1 MEEAAATAL
10 ACCEALPLL
19 PSMATSLAA
28 AIHQSH
34 AGDPVGD
41 NSHIICLHSLFSS
54 SYGTLSCSGTVIYIM
69 ISRRICTLRTELRHE
84 AVFGG
89 AGVSVKPYL
98 GRLQTGSTAGDS
110 SGGAGS
116 SQTAS
121 LTGSPA
127 VSESSATL
135 PAAKTRPDIIS
146 GQRRKVSGDA
156 AKSSPSS
163 ASPSKK
169 SLMKARGVAPP
180 VVRKRTGA
188 HSSMPSTRQTTAAAV
203 LKRFAEKLEG
213 RDPDLQRR
221 EEESTSQSG
230 AVKSE
235 EKSVETGKEA
245 LTVERQVD
253 ALLREARSVD
263 NLSRMYEGWTPWL

>member
-1 MEEAAATAL
+1 M
-10 ACCEALPLL
+10 
-19 PSMATSLAA
+19 
-28 AIHQSH
+28 
-34 AGDPVGD
+34 
-41 NSHIICLHSLFSS
+41 
-54 SYGTLSCSGTVIYIM
+54 
-69 ISRRICTLRTELRHE
+69 
-84 AVFGG
+84 VFGG

-116 SQTAS
+116 SQAAS

-127 VSESSATL
+127 VSESSAAP
-135 PAAKTRPDIIS
+135 PAVKTRAGIVS

-156 AKSSPSS
+156 VTSSPSS

-169 SLMKARGVAPP
+169 SIMKARGMAPP
-180 VVRKRTGA
+180 MVRKRTGA
-188 HSSMPSTRQTTAAAV
+188 HSPTPATRQTTAAAV
-203 LKRFAEKLEG
+203 LKRFAEKMEG

-221 EEESTSQSG
+221 EEVSTGVPDQKG
-230 AVKSE
+230 AVQRA
-235 EKSVETGKEA
+235 ETRKEA

-263 NLSRMYEGWTPWL
+263 NLSCMYEGWTPWL